1 MKSKEF
7 FEKLTK
13 RIQETR
19 NHFKNIEI
27 ITIVAGDFNAT
38 IEDNDSVTE
47 SQIIDHRTERFSSAK
62 NKDHLC
68 KMMEK
73 HQKVRDTEEE
83 DESFHSKS
91 LIDDFLIDKGNI
103 GFVNKIEIRHS
114 YVESDHK
121 AIVLELS
128 DHL

>member
-1 MKSKEF
+1 
-7 FEKLTK
+7 
-13 RIQETR
+13 
-19 NHFKNIEI
+19 
-27 ITIVAGDFNAT
+27 
-38 IEDNDSVTE
+38 
-47 SQIIDHRTERFSSAK
+47 
-62 NKDHLC
+62 
-68 KMMEK
+68 MMEK